1 MSFRTFSKRFLP
13 QSLLGRTLL
22 ILVSPLVL
30 LQVVSTYVFF
40 ASHWDTM
47 SRRLTDGLV
56 GDIAASVEFLRRAS
70 SDHEREAVLKTLGKT
85 TSLTLVFSA
94 GTIMHNQPLSSETD
108 DSQFAQLLARKVNLP
123 FNILEMSEDR
133 DIVVEIQLG
142 EGVLRVEA
150 SRKRL
155 FSSTVWVVVLWM
167 VGTSFLLFGIA
178 TVFMR
183 NQIRAVRRLAVIAEG
198 FGKGRDVPDLKPS
211 GAVEVRQVAI
221 AFNQMRERI
230 KRQIAQ
236 RTEMLAGVSHDLRTP
251 LTRMKLQL
259 ALLGSRPGTAEL
271 QEDIRDM
278 EQMIEAYLSF
288 ARGEGGEA
296 FVKTDLVSLVE
307 EIIARLEREG
317 KTVGFEENGRVMLSV
332 RPLALGRALANL
344 IGNAARY
351 ATNITVS
358 IKRSDEFIDIIIDD
372 DGPGIPEDKR
382 EEVFKAF
389 LRLDRSRNPATGG
402 VGLGMTVARDL
413 VRGMGGDVILQDS
426 PSGGLRVL
434 VRLPV

>member
-13 QSLLGRTLL
+13 QRLLGRTLL

-30 LQVVSTYVFF
+30 LQIVSTYVFF
-40 ASHWDTM
+40 ASHWETM

-56 GDIAASVEFLRRAS
+56 GDIAAAVEFLRLAS
-70 SDHEREAVLKTLGKT
+70 SDDEREIVLKTLGKAT
-85 TSLTLVFSA
+85 NLTLTFSA
-94 GTIMHNQPLSSETD
+94 ETIMDNQPLSSETD
-108 DSQFAQLLARKVNLP
+108 SSLLALLLSRKINLP
-123 FNILEMSEDR
+123 FNIIEMSEER

-155 FSSTVWVVVLWM
+155 FSSTVWVVVLWT
-167 VGTSFLLFGIA
+167 VGTSLLLFGIA
-178 TVFMR
+178 TMFMR
-183 NQIRAVRRLAVIAEG
+183 NQVRAVRRLAIIAEG
-198 FGKGRDVPDLKPS
+198 VGKGRDVPDLKPS

-230 KRQIAQ
+230 RRQIDQ

-259 ALLGSRPGTAEL
+259 ALLGGGHGTAEL

-288 ARGEGGEA
+288 VRGEGGET
-296 FVKTDLVSLVE
+296 FVKTDLVGLVE
-307 EIIARLEREG
+307 EIIARLKREG
-317 KTVGFEENGRVMLSV
+317 KTVGFEGSGRVMLSV
-332 RPLALGRALANL
+332 RPLALGRALSNL
-344 IGNAARY
+344 IGNATRY
-351 ATNITVS
+351 ATTIVVA
-358 IKRSDEFIDIIIDD
+358 IKRSDESIDIIIDD
-372 DGPGIPEDKR
+372 DGPGIPDDKR

-413 VRGMGGDVILQDS
+413 VRGMGGDVILRDS